1 MHKQT
6 TRRIHFDSIG
16 HSSVNHYKYLGV
28 VLDSEL
34 SDGKDIQEQQRY
46 QYCAANTLRVSA
58 QDLGGGKEPGPRAPT
73 VFMCLAICSLRHMRV
88 T

>member
-6 TRRIHFDSIG
+6 TRRIHFESIG

-34 SDGKDIQEQQRY
+34 SDDKDIQEQQRY

-58 QDLGGGKEPGPRAPT
+58 QDLGGRQGAWAQGPHRIY
-73 VFMCLAICSLRHMRV
+73 VLSHM
-88 T
+88 